1 MRIIAGEF
9 RGRKLLGP
17 DTRLTRPITD
27 RAKQSIFDALAPDL
41 PDAVV
46 YDLFAGTGSL
56 GLESLSRGCKHATF
70 FESDPS
76 ALALLRKNIVGL
88 GLSDRAVIV
97 RVNLFHWFVAAGK
110 PTRPADMV
118 FLDPPYRFL
127 TERAAELQNL
137 AEKIVSEHLSPA
149 GQIIFRHERGDEL
162 ELPMLRCTK
171 VRDYGSMRVEFLA
184 KEIRNSNPGAPGQI
198 RSLKF
203 EF

>member
-17 DTRLTRPITD
+17 DTDLTRPITD
-27 RAKQSIFDALAPDL
+27 RAKQSVFDALTPHL

-76 ALALLRKNIVGL
+76 ALALLRKNIVTFNVA
-88 GLSDRAVIV
+88 DRGTIIRGDVFA
-97 RVNLFHWFVAAGK
+97 WFASSAK
-110 PTRPADMV
+110 PAQPADLV

-127 TERAAELQNL
+127 TDRPGDLQTL
-137 AEKIVSEHLSPA
+137 AEKIVSAHLSPT
-149 GQIIFRHERGDEL
+149 GRILFRHDRRDVL
-162 ELPMLRCTK
+162 ELPMLRPTAIC
-171 VRDYGSMRVEFLA
+171 DYGSMRVEFLE
-184 KEIRNSNPGAPGQI
+184 KEIRNSK
-198 RSLKF
+198 L
-203 EF
+203 E